1 MGRGWE
7 ERDSNDTLRLGSRLW
22 HYLFKSDGIVSIVKS
37 RKRRLKLSS
46 VGDLERMFVA
56 FMRAVSLR
64 PIETVRRRAPD
75 GLYHITL
82 RSGPV
87 GVVIEEPN
95 SHGCYRMGNSP
106 WMTLC
111 WESEHL
117 EAAVIEVEKLCP
129 GVSRDR
135 LRVALRQLMVDA
147 FENKVASGTP
157 MPGTPRTADSEH
169 PAGLDSILDL
179 VDISDLSRQ
188 LVRTVEDLKLLAVPQ
203 AVYVPIEGLRMSG
216 SMTVGEVELH
226 ERVAGC
232 ELDSVVPLLSDDD
245 QESVLRAL
253 QDSTCYARVDSV
265 GDDSYVTTDA
275 RRRVQQAVH
284 VLNFCL
290 SSPMYRP
297 SWQPIRIAPVVLNS
311 TSTCSG
317 AGVARVGV
325 AQSHASARV
334 LELNRQRLLGLMDQD
349 EESLN
354 NLLAC
359 YGSPGEIGERIQRAL
374 TWYSN
379 AVDADT
385 IEERFVDLAIA
396 LECLLIGD
404 EGRGPHATSGSIT
417 QRLAER
423 VAFLLGNDLQSRS
436 EKARETKAVYA
447 KRSAIVHRGATAS
460 AEELH
465 TIDQLVREAIL
476 AFLARDFDGWQAFLE
491 WIAKEKY
498 SRKAEEE

>member
-1 MGRGWE
+1 
-7 ERDSNDTLRLGSRLW
+7 
-22 HYLFKSDGIVSIVKS
+22 
-37 RKRRLKLSS
+37 
-46 VGDLERMFVA
+46 VA
-56 FMRAVSLR
+56 FMGAVSLR
-64 PIETVRRRAPD
+64 PREAARRRAPD
-75 GLYHITL
+75 GLYHVTL
-82 RSGPV
+82 RLGPDRAF
-87 GVVIEEPN
+87 IDEPN
-95 SHGCYRMGNSP
+95 SHGCYRRGNSAC
-106 WMTLC
+106 MALC

-117 EAAVIEVEKLCP
+117 EAAVTEAEKLCL

-135 LRVALRQLMVDA
+135 LRVALRQLMIDT
-147 FENKVASGTP
+147 FEDQAVRGTSMSDGPCPAASE
-157 MPGTPRTADSEH
+157 A
-169 PAGLDSILDL
+169 AGLDSILDV
-179 VDISDLSRQ
+179 VDISGVRQ
-188 LVRTVEDLKLLAVPQ
+188 PLVETIEELRPLAVPQ
-203 AVYVPIEGLRMSG
+203 VVYVPIEGLRMSG